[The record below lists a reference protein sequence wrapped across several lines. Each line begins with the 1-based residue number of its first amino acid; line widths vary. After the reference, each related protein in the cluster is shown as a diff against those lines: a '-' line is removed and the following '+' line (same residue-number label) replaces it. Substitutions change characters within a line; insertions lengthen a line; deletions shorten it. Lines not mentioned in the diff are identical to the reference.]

1 MKFLARSFENA
12 PLLTWTK
19 QKSHSFPSLKTSRLF
34 LRRLTYADAEALFS
48 YFSEPSVTEYYDV
61 DTLIRVEQAEELIR
75 LWSVAYSMKKAMR
88 WALVLKE
95 SNEVIGTCGF
105 HNFHEEHARAE
116 IGYDL
121 KPAFW
126 HQGYMREAVSSMIRY
141 GFRRLNLHR
150 IEAFIFPQNIAS
162 RKLLEA
168 VGLQFEGRLQEYF
181 WHRGE
186 FVDSEIY
193 AITYSRWKKK

>member
-1 MKFLARSFENA
+1 M
-12 PLLTWTK
+12 TWTK

-75 LWSVAYSMKKAMR
+75 LWNVAYSMKKAMR

>member
-1 MKFLARSFENA
+1 
-12 PLLTWTK
+12 
-19 QKSHSFPSLKTSRLF
+19 
-34 LRRLTYADAEALFS
+34 
-48 YFSEPSVTEYYDV
+48 
-61 DTLIRVEQAEELIR
+61 
-75 LWSVAYSMKKAMR
+75 
-88 WALVLKE
+88 
-95 SNEVIGTCGF
+95 
-105 HNFHEEHARAE
+105 
-116 IGYDL
+116 
-121 KPAFW
+121 
-126 HQGYMREAVSSMIRY
+126 MIRY